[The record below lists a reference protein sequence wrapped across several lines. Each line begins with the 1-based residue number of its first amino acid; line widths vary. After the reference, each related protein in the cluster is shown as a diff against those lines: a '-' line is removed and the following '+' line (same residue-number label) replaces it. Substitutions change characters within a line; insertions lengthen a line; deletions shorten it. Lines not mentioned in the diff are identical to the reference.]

1 MDANLKKKKK
11 KKNRHHVLSNERMH
25 HDYDLGKGMEPKSD
39 LAPGASW
46 QFTGNAEDKEIW

>member
-1 MDANLKKKKK
+1 MDANLRRKK